1 MVEKNSNIPSG
12 AETILIILRLVF
24 ALGYLKLKFIL
35 KILAPMRYFSNFS
48 LFTLSFVFVT
58 TVLSAQTQDS
68 YDYGSEFTWGINKN
82 TSGGL
87 IGGFVFKKARKLKN
101 ERWLETYGLEIMN
114 VKHPQEVRRNSVQ
127 TGNLFIYG
135 KSNYL
140 YALRLQYGRDFILF
154 KKAPQQGVEIKGVFA
169 IGPTIGVVAPY
180 YVEYFP
186 EGGGGFT
193 VRAPYE
199 PSINIDYIAGTGRLF
214 EGLGKSKITP
224 GANLK
229 AALNFE
235 LGTLKS
241 QVTGF
246 EAGFLLDAYVKGVEL
261 MPAAKDYSVFPTLF
275 ITLFYGSRK

>member
-1 MVEKNSNIPSG
+1 MQRFERLFLL
-12 AETILIILRLVF
+12 TIGV
-24 ALGYLKLKFIL
+24 
-35 KILAPMRYFSNFS
+35 
-48 LFTLSFVFVT
+48 LFLSSS
-58 TVLSAQTQDS
+58 LSAQTQDS
-68 YDYGSEFTWGINKN
+68 YEYGSEFTWGINKN

-87 IGGFVFKKARKLKN
+87 IGGLVFKKARKLKN
-101 ERWLETYGLEIMN
+101 DRVLETFGLEVIN
-114 VKHPQEVRRNSVQ
+114 IKHPQEVRRNSVQ

-169 IGPTIGVVAPY
+169 VGPTIGLVAPY
-180 YVEYFP
+180 YVEYYP
-186 EGGGGFT
+186 EGGGGGFT
-193 VRAPYE
+193 VRAPYD
-199 PSINIDYIAGTGRLF
+199 PDVINVDYIAGTGRLF
-214 EGLGKSKITP
+214 EGLGESKITP
-224 GANLK
+224 GANFK

-246 EAGFLLDAYVKGVEL
+246 EAGILVDAYVKTIEM
-261 MPAAKDYSVFPTLF
+261 MPTTKNYSVFPTLF